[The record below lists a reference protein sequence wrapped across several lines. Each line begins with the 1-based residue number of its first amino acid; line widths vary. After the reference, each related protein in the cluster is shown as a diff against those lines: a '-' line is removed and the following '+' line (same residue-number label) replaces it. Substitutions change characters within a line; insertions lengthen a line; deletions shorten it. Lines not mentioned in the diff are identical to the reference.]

1 MSELENVQGT
11 TLRIN
16 DLEFTEHS
24 SFTLL
29 GRKYESLALYSSI
42 LSIIFMTIIWYYS
55 GLFGKCKKNK
65 GLVVIFILGIIFFI
79 VLIYKSAVLKGSISY
94 ERDRLTDVRQNISTL
109 LGSLVVAIFVMNSY
123 QKIKIEDMK
132 VFYMCIMALIA
143 LNLMISEKNTGYAVA
158 SSRKPKQYLFNA
170 VIITLVAAVYFEL
183 INLD

>member
-16 DLEFTEHS
+16 DLEFTEYS

-65 GLVVIFILGIIFFI
+65 GLVVIFVLGI
-79 VLIYKSAVLKGSISY
+79 LCSASY
-94 ERDRLTDVRQNISTL
+94 RNFL
-109 LGSLVVAIFVMNSY
+109 LLQTFCSKMT
-123 QKIKIEDMK
+123 E
-132 VFYMCIMALIA
+132 
-143 LNLMISEKNTGYAVA
+143 
-158 SSRKPKQYLFNA
+158 
-170 VIITLVAAVYFEL
+170 
-183 INLD
+183 